1 MSDIQLEEKPL
12 HKETHEDI
20 SMREVRRSKKVE
32 VRKYEVDKKEISKN
46 IQKFDQKRK
55 VYTENPY
62 SYNYVSLKKSQKI
75 TPTAEAMAASPLYN
89 SVGKVLGLDTAKEWN
104 QYYDKVYS
112 IAEWAKKKV
121 GNDDILKVIKFITDK
136 SRTIPSMG
144 ARRIDDL
151 YIHIG
156 ITK

>member
-1 MSDIQLEEKPL
+1 MDLIELPTEEVP
-12 HKETHEDI
+12 HEDI
-20 SMREVRRSKKVE
+20 SMREIRKAKKVE
-32 VRKYEVDKKEISKN
+32 VKHYEVERKEVSKN
-46 IQKFDQKRK
+46 IQRFDKRPR

-62 SYNYVSLKKSQKI
+62 SYNYVSLHKVQKI
-75 TPTAEAMAASPLYN
+75 TPSAESMVAQPLYN

-104 QYYDKVYS
+104 QYYDKVYA

-121 GNDDILKVIKFITDK
+121 GEADINKIIRFIADK
-136 SRTIPSMG
+136 SRTVPSMG